1 MLLGFRRS
9 FVALLSLV
17 LPLSLI
23 ALSACGESGSET
35 TGLSAEAGGVSS
47 GLESSSS
54 DVGEEEGDEEGG
66 EKLDL
71 AGDTGSVEAGD
82 GGEDPCK
89 TELTAVIRDFSRAH
103 GDFESFYHYD
113 PPGDPTYAPV
123 TMMVESTLGADGTPV
138 WLAGW
143 TESAWQSYFTGEANF
158 NMWFH
163 DLPIVAGSD
172 PLTMADAD
180 KAMYNISSEVI
191 LPLSPVDGMPGVIEY
206 DSNGTGGFFPL
217 SPTDGF
223 GSEGIVVGGEDK
235 NFHFTTQIHES
246 FQYQGGEVFVFSG
259 DDDVWVFIA
268 GQLVI
273 DKGGLG
279 GTQLTVN
286 VDDLGL
292 MTGQSYGLDF
302 FHAERRTDGSNVKI
316 QLSDFCL
323 VPID

>member
-1 MLLGFRRS
+1 VCLTIS
-9 FVALLSLV
+9 AS
-17 LPLSLI
+17 P
-23 ALSACGESGSET
+23 ACGDSNSGE
-35 TGLSAEAGGVSS
+35 TGLSAEVGGVSTGGEVS
-47 GLESSSS
+47 STGSEEESST
-54 DVGEEEGDEEGG
+54 DEDEGG

-71 AGDTGSVEAGD
+71 PGDSTGAESGAD
-82 GGEDPCK
+82 GGSDLCK

-103 GDFESFYHYD
+103 GDFEAFYHYD
-113 PPGDPTYAPV
+113 PPGAETYAPV
-123 TMMVESTLGADGTPV
+123 TMMVESTLGPDGTPV
-138 WLAGW
+138 WLGGW
-143 TESAWQSYFTGEANF
+143 TETPWQSYFTGQANF
-158 NMWFH
+158 DMWFH
-163 DLPIVAGSD
+163 DLPIPAGMD

-180 KAMYNISSEVI
+180 KGMYNIPSEAI
-191 LPLSPVDGMPGVIEY
+191 LPLTEVEGMPNVIEY
-206 DSNGTGGFFPL
+206 DSAGTGGFFPL
-217 SPTDGF
+217 SPTDGY

-246 FQYQGGEVFVFSG
+246 FQYEGGEVFVFSG
-259 DDDVWVFIA
+259 DDDVWVFID

-292 MTGQSYGLDF
+292 APGQMYSLDF